1 MTTKRQLRFL
11 FQQPGMIEAV
21 AKEPSR
27 PRTGK
32 SVLSQG
38 YGDSSI
44 PDLLMDY
51 RLDADRPF
59 AWISYSFDK
68 TYPIIIWS
76 LKLLMADERFDLPQA
91 GLKAVPLHE
100 AFSWAYT
107 HFILEDEVPVAP
119 PEKPY
124 KSPSLAGQVLR
135 YAAAAV

>member
-1 MTTKRQLRFL
+1 
-11 FQQPGMIEAV
+11 MIEAV

-59 AWISYSFDK
+59 AWISYSFEK
-68 TYPIIIWS
+68 TYPMIIWS
-76 LKLLMADERFDLPQA
+76 LKLLMADELFDLPQA

-100 AFSWAYT
+100 AFSWAYA
-107 HFILEDEVPVAP
+107 HFILEDEVPVP
-119 PEKPY
+119 KKERS
-124 KSPSLAGQVLR
+124 KSSSLAGQVLR